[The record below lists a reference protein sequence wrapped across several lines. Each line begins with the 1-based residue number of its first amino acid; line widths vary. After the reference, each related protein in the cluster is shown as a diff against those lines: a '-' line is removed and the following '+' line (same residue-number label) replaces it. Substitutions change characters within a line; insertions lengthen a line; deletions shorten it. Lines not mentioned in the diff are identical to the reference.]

1 MTRRISPL
9 PRFYAHS
16 TRPPPPSQIVIL
28 RHPPIV
34 RRPPDPLLNKSHSN
48 MGAPP
53 IPAEVIAAGF
63 ARGGIVDVV
72 Q

>member
-9 PRFYAHS
+9 PRWYPHS
-16 TRPPPPSQIVIL
+16 TRPPPSQIVIL

-48 MGAPP
+48 MGTPP
-53 IPAEVIAAGF
+53 IPAQAIAAGF